1 MTRILINQNPKR
13 LFNEFKIK
21 IKEKK
26 FKPSLE
32 LQRLLNKFRSG
43 KKEGKYIL
51 YKKYESFFLGQLPKN
66 RGEKIIISNKI
77 FFSNL
82 AEAEIFVFKKRLN
95 EHNRL
100 FR

>member
-1 MTRILINQNPKR
+1 MSRFLITQSPKK
-13 LFNEFKIK
+13 LLNEFQIK
-21 IKEKK
+21 ITEKK

-32 LQRLLNKFRSG
+32 LQRLLNKFRAG

-51 YKKYESFFLGQLPKN
+51 YKKYGKFFLGQLPRN
-66 RGEKIIISNKI
+66 RGDKI
-77 FFSNL
+77 FISGELFFSTL

>member
-1 MTRILINQNPKR
+1 MSRFLITQSPNK
-13 LFNEFKIK
+13 LLNEFKIK
-21 IKEKK
+21 ITEKK

-32 LQRLLNKFRSG
+32 LQRLLNKFRAG

-51 YKKYESFFLGQLPKN
+51 YKKYGKFFLGQLPRN
-66 RGEKIIISNKI
+66 RGDKI
-77 FFSNL
+77 FISSELFFSTL

>member
-1 MTRILINQNPKR
+1 MTRFLITQSPKT
-13 LFNEFKIK
+13 LLNEFKIK

-51 YKKYESFFLGQLPKN
+51 YKKYGKFFLGRLPKN
-66 RGEKIIISNKI
+66 RGEKIFISNEL